1 MARPREFDTDT
12 AMQGAMRVFW
22 MKGYAATNLPDLLSA
37 MGITRGSFY
46 KAFDDKESVYLAALD
61 YYDDKIVS
69 AVVER
74 LGAGRDGSASAC
86 LAFLFAGTGEVA
98 DKGCFICNAM
108 VELAPF
114 NANVA
119 ERTGRMAE
127 RIRAA
132 IEDVLRRFGIGGNDT
147 HRRELSTL
155 VLHLYFGFHAMGRA
169 SRRPGDWQA
178 RLGRLLGEDGSA

>member
-69 AVVER
+69 TVVER
-74 LGAGRDGSASAC
+74 LSAGTDDSASAC
-86 LAFLFAGTGEVA
+86 LAPLFACTGDAA

-114 NANVA
+114 NAKVA

-127 RIRAA
+127 RVRAA
-132 IEDVLRRFGIGGNDT
+132 IEDVLRRFDIGGNDT

-169 SRRPGDWQA
+169 SRVHGDWQA
-178 RLGRLLGEDGSA
+178 RLSRLFGEAAPA